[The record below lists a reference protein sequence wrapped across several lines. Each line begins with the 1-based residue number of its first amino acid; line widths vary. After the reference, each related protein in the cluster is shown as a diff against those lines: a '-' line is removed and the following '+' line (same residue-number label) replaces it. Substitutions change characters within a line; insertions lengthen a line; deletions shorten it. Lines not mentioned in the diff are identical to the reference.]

1 MGRGRNGLL
10 SYFAGNLSE
19 VFKIR
24 KRILGKVD
32 LQKTVYFTMRL
43 GVPIP
48 FDFRWNILG
57 PYSYDLAHH
66 CDHLVVEGLFKYTGK
81 YFLNEEMAK
90 SYDTNLKGKNRK
102 RIESFFLKLE
112 EICNTKGYDPV
123 FFIECAA
130 SLDFIQLNL
139 PRKKHRKKVAFSLL
153 EALKPEKDA
162 LFRTFREDAWTLLSD
177 EELIQ

>member
-1 MGRGRNGLL
+1 MKRGRNGLL

-32 LQKTVYFTMRL
+32 LQKTVYFMTRL
-43 GVPIP
+43 GAQIP

-57 PYSYDLAHH
+57 PHSYDLAHH
-66 CDHLVVEGLFKYTGK
+66 SDHLVVEGLFKYTGK
-81 YFLNEEMAK
+81 YLLNEEMAK
-90 SYDTNLKGKNRK
+90 SHDTNLEPETRE

-112 EICNTKGYDPV
+112 EICSTKGYDPV
-123 FFIECAA
+123 FFIECTA

-139 PRKKHRKKVAFSLL
+139 PKKENRKKVTFNLL
-153 EALKPEKDA
+153 DALKPEKTA
-162 LFRTFREDAWTLLSD
+162 LFRTFREDAWTFLSN
-177 EELIQ
+177 EGLIQ